1 MVLRALLVALVT
13 SFFFAGCACGPTS
26 GEDGGVD
33 AGSQEDASVDAGRPD
48 AGQRDAG
55 VDAGQPDAGEP
66 DAGEVDAGPD
76 DGGCRY
82 RLSAVTAPWT
92 TGRPL
97 SLELAD
103 MNGDGRLDF
112 IVATTSTLEVRLND
126 GQGVPVAPGVVG
138 PITPLTLVVNDVD
151 GDGLLD
157 VVSVDVTGTLTV
169 LKGDGD
175 GGLSLSAR
183 LDAGQPFFVPLE
195 TAMADLDLDGRA
207 DFVTVDVGGSVPEL
221 RTVRGSFDG
230 GAPRATR
237 GSHRL
242 VLADVTGDGLI
253 DALVGNAQYG
263 LTVHPG
269 NGDGGF
275 SSSTLFL
282 GSTAVNAVALSDVTG
297 DGVPDAVCS
306 TGYFDGTTGFT
317 TGAGVSVLAGIDGGF
332 AAPTGNASGRDII
345 WTLVLADLN
354 RDGMLDAV
362 TTRLAFDGG
371 VEVLAGDAGSFAPL
385 TRVAGR
391 NGWALAVGDLN
402 EDGWPDVAVGSGA
415 GSNGEVR
422 VLLGSCQ

>member
-1 MVLRALLVALVT
+1 MALRALLVTLVA
-13 SFFFAGCACGPTS
+13 SFLGAGCACGPTA
-26 GEDGGVD
+26 GADGGVD
-33 AGSQEDASVDAGRPD
+33 AGTEEDASVDAGRPD
-48 AGQRDAG
+48 AGRADAG
-55 VDAGQPDAGEP
+55 VDAGQPDAGEI
-66 DAGEVDAGPD
+66 DAGPG
-76 DGGCRY
+76 DGGCTY
-82 RLSAVTAPWT
+82 RLSAVAAPWT

-97 SLELAD
+97 SLELED
-103 MNGDGRLDF
+103 LNGDGHLDF

-126 GQGVPVAPGVVG
+126 GRGTPLAPGVQG
-138 PITPLTLVVNDVD
+138 PLTPLTLVVNDVD

-157 VVSVDVTGTLTV
+157 VVSVDVSGTLTV

-175 GGLSLSAR
+175 GGLSLHAR
-183 LDAGQPFFVPLE
+183 LDAGQPFFVPLD

-207 DFVTVDVGGSVPEL
+207 DFVTVEVGGSVPEL
-221 RTVRGSFDG
+221 ITVRGVFDG

-263 LTVHPG
+263 LAVHPG
-269 NGDGGF
+269 RGDGGF
-275 SSSTLFL
+275 GASTVYL
-282 GSTAVNAVALSDVTG
+282 GSTAVNAVALFDVTG

-306 TGYFDGTTGFT
+306 TGFFDGTTGLI
-317 TGAGVSVLAGIDGGF
+317 TGAGVSVLPGIDGGF
-332 AAPTGNASGRDII
+332 GAATGSANGRDII
-345 WTLVLADLN
+345 WALVLADLN
-354 RDGMLDAV
+354 RDGTLDAV

-385 TRVAGR
+385 TRVGGR

-402 EDGWPDVAVGSGA
+402 QDGWPDVAVGSGA

-422 VLLGSCQ
+422 VLLGSCR

>member
-1 MVLRALLVALVT
+1 MALRALLVTLGA
-13 SFFFAGCACGPTS
+13 SFLGAGCACGPT
-26 GEDGGVD
+26 GGADGGVD
-33 AGSQEDASVDAGRPD
+33 AGTEEDASVDAGRPD
-48 AGQRDAG
+48 AGRADAG
-55 VDAGQPDAGEP
+55 VDAGQPDAGEI
-66 DAGEVDAGPD
+66 DAGPG
-76 DGGCRY
+76 DGGCTY
-82 RLSAVTAPWT
+82 RLSAVAAPWT

-97 SLELAD
+97 SLELED
-103 MNGDGRLDF
+103 LNGDGHLDF

-126 GQGVPVAPGVVG
+126 GRG
-138 PITPLTLVVNDVD
+138 TPLAPSVQGPLMPGTLVVNDVD

-157 VVSVDVTGTLTV
+157 VVSVDVSGTLTV

-175 GGLSLSAR
+175 GGLSLHAR
-183 LDAGQPFFVPLE
+183 LDAGKPFFVPLD

-207 DFVTVDVGGSVPEL
+207 DFVTVEVGGSVPEL
-221 RTVRGSFDG
+221 ITVRGVFDG

-263 LTVHPG
+263 LAVHPG
-269 NGDGGF
+269 RGDGGF
-275 SSSTLFL
+275 GASTVYL

-306 TGYFDGTTGFT
+306 TGFFDGTTGLI
-317 TGAGVSVLAGIDGGF
+317 TGAGVSVLPGIDGGF
-332 AAPTGNASGRDII
+332 GAATGSANGRDII
-345 WTLVLADLN
+345 WALVLADLN
-354 RDGMLDAV
+354 RDGTLDAV

-371 VEVLAGDAGSFAPL
+371 VEVLAGDAGSFGPL
-385 TRVAGR
+385 TRVGGR
-391 NGWALAVGDLN
+391 SGWALAVGDLN
-402 EDGWPDVAVGSGA
+402 QDGWPDVAVGSGA